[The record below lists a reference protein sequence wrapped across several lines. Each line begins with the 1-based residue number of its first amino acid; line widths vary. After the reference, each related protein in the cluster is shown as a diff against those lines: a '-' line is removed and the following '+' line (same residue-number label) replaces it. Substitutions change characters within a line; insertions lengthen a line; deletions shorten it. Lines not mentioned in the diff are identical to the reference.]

1 MPEYLCRTASVGS
14 PVASTDEH
22 RFRHSEQAGD
32 AGDAVMIR
40 IVQAGAT
47 PASEE
52 YPQMQVLGGG
62 TTSPARVVAIGG
74 STRPGSTTEQL
85 LRMAAERIH
94 PDAEVRVFA
103 GPALLLPHYV
113 PGKLSNA
120 AHDLVAAARAADVLI
135 LGSPGYHGCLSG
147 TVKNAI
153 DYLEE
158 LAMDDPPYLDG
169 KVVGCV
175 ATAYGWQA
183 AVNTLSALRQVVAA
197 LRGWS
202 TPYGIAVN
210 VSDGYLTRAG
220 ALDGKRLDGP
230 IDIMAGQIRQFM
242 QLTGRDLTQPVAV
255 RAS

>member
-1 MPEYLCRTASVGS
+1 
-14 PVASTDEH
+14 
-22 RFRHSEQAGD
+22 
-32 AGDAVMIR
+32 
-40 IVQAGAT
+40 
-47 PASEE
+47 
-52 YPQMQVLGGG
+52 MQVLGGG
-62 TTSPARVVAIGG
+62 MTSPARVVAIGG

-85 LRMAAERIH
+85 LRMAAERVH
-94 PDAEVRVFA
+94 PEAEVRVFA

-113 PGKLSNA
+113 PGKLSDA

-158 LAMDDPPYLDG
+158 LALDDPPYLDG

-183 AVNTLSALRQVVAA
+183 AVNTLSALRHVVAA

-220 ALDGKRLDGP
+220 ALDGKRLDGQ
-230 IDIMAGQIRQFM
+230 IGIMAGQIRQFL